1 MNTYNIPYTWVTLVN
16 KTQIPTFMDLHARG
30 IMFSIFGR
38 PPSEESHDTEKEL
51 TGSCT
56 EELAL
61 EFITAEDVV
70 V

>member
-1 MNTYNIPYTWVTLVN
+1 ME
-16 KTQIPTFMDLHARG
+16 LHARG

-70 V
+70 VIGRTEF